1 MKRPILILACAA
13 SFAVLTAAAWA
24 EAAESSALT
33 LKLGERRSVNEP
45 PSFAAGIDFRLP
57 ASERLI
63 LDRAIS
69 VRSHLLL
76 ALPASGPQ
84 EMTRVRG
91 EAFRPVSEDG
101 MVSAFGV
108 PELGPPFAGVPANY
122 RSSSYL
128 PLLVTLRAADVAP
141 GYSGSPGLHSRWSAE
156 IDQWI
161 AMIDLYGLPGTH

>member
-1 MKRPILILACAA
+1 MMRPIQILACAA
-13 SFAVLTAAAWA
+13 GVAALAAGGWA
-24 EAAESSALT
+24 EAADSGAPALR
-33 LKLGERRSVNEP
+33 LGGHRLANEP

-57 ASERLI
+57 ASERLV

-76 ALPASGPQ
+76 ALPASAPH
-84 EMTRVRG
+84 EITHVRG
-91 EAFRPVSEDG
+91 EAFHPVSEDG

-161 AMIDLYGLPGTH
+161 AMIDLHGLPGTH